1 MPLEGG
7 WRRADESGGPRGH
20 RWSRGKE
27 GTQSGRVS
35 RVGNVETPSW
45 SVSGERAAYGR
56 PIARGAEFQAG
67 KDGREANAGGRK
79 AAGKRG
85 RQCALLRGG
94 ARDNRPDTSSCWARK
109 GADASQ
115 VSP

>member
-7 WRRADESGGPRGH
+7 WRRAGESGGPRGH

-27 GTQSGRVS
+27 GTQSGRISSV
-35 RVGNVETPSW
+35 RNVETPSW

-56 PIARGAEFQAG
+56 PIARGAEYQAG
-67 KDGREANAGGRK
+67 KDGREANAGSRK

-85 RQCALLRGG
+85 QQSVSTPGRGL
-94 ARDNRPDTSSCWARK
+94 
-109 GADASQ
+109 
-115 VSP
+115 

>member
-7 WRRADESGGPRGH
+7 WRRAGESGGPRGH

-27 GTQSGRVS
+27 GTQSGRIS

-45 SVSGERAAYGR
+45 SVSGERAADGR

-79 AAGKRG
+79 AAGNAG
-85 RQCALLRGG
+85 GSAPLLRGG

-115 VSP
+115 VSL

>member
-1 MPLEGG
+1 V
-7 WRRADESGGPRGH
+7 R
-20 RWSRGKE
+20 
-27 GTQSGRVS
+27 
-35 RVGNVETPSW
+35 NVETPSW
-45 SVSGERAAYGR
+45 SVSGERAAGGR

-67 KDGREANAGGRK
+67 KDGREANDGGRK

-85 RQCALLRGG
+85 QQPALLWGG

-115 VSP
+115 VSL